1 VRKDGRKG
9 KDETDDNSNSSN
21 PFPRSTILQRETFK
35 EEKIWAPFDLPRIS
49 HLDPFRLKQ
58 VYRLSYRQIPS
69 FVRDELGNIPCLSTL
84 HYRVKKIEQER
95 FEEFLRWLSK
105 KGAL

>member
-49 HLDPFRLKQ
+49 HLDPFRLKASLQ
-58 VYRLSYRQIPS
+58 TFLQMGHGTETEGGVGRGTGDGTKWEGEAPAEPHG
-69 FVRDELGNIPCLSTL
+69 ELPTM
-84 HYRVKKIEQER
+84 E
-95 FEEFLRWLSK
+95 
-105 KGAL
+105 